1 MRILVHFDGETKE
14 YSLDEKCKVDLGQS
28 NLPRRTATVPQ
39 ASEPPAVPM
48 PKLPSPNVSAFAADC
63 TIDSMVDNPLLQSA
77 LDSWDEETFFDADH

>member
-1 MRILVHFDGETKE
+1 
-14 YSLDEKCKVDLGQS
+14 
-28 NLPRRTATVPQ
+28 
-39 ASEPPAVPM
+39 M